1 MTFSIKDIVK
11 NNVANM
17 LYYRHQVVYY
27 SVLVPGENIEYSF
40 PVPLDDVQDATLHHE
55 EKAILLMRYIRKAVK
70 DGTFVKVI

>member
-1 MTFSIKDIVK
+1 MALKVLDIVK
-11 NNVANM
+11 DNTARM

-40 PVPLDDVQDATLHHE
+40 PVPLEDVQDATLHCE
-55 EKAILLMRYIRKAVK
+55 EKAMLLMRYIRKALK